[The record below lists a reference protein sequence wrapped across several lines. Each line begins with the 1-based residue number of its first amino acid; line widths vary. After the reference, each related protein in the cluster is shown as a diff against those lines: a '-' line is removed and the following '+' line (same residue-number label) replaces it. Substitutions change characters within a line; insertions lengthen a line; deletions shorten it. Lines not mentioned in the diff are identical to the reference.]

1 MARLMLG
8 VDCLRGGDYAAGG
21 VVISLP
27 AAAMR
32 MAAGRARQQCARRA
46 SRGRPDALD

>member
-1 MARLMLG
+1 MLG

-27 AAAMR
+27 AASMR
-32 MAAGRARQQCARRA
+32 MAAGWARQQCARRA
-46 SRGRPDALD
+46 SRTLPNALD